1 MYRFLYQLT
10 QSLETQTT
18 VQQNVILFAGL
29 LLLLLSSV
37 YIGFIVLARNKQNK
51 LISEKDLME
60 NQFREEL
67 LKTEFEVQEHTRKN
81 IAADLHDNI
90 GQLLSLTHVTLASI
104 NTSDKE
110 KAEQKIADTQEL
122 VTRSIRELRQLSKII
137 HGEQLIQQGLQKTIE
152 QEIAWLERNG
162 HYSVTFLYDLPDMDG
177 NTADKDLFTY
187 RLLQESI
194 NNIIKHSGANQ
205 IKIELAYLNTSLH
218 LSVSD
223 NGIGFNTDEK
233 LKQLSGLGLLNMQKR
248 VGLLNGSMQVHSE
261 ENKGTTITFSIPY
274 P

>member
-1 MYRFLYQLT
+1 MYRLLYQFT

-51 LISEKDLME
+51 LITEKVHME
-60 NQFREEL
+60 NQFKEEL

-90 GQLLSLTHVTLASI
+90 GQLLSLTNVTLASI
-104 NTSDKE
+104 NTNDKE
-110 KAEQKIADTQEL
+110 KTEQKISDTQEL
-122 VTRSIRELRQLSKII
+122 VTRSIRELRQLSRII
-137 HGEQLIQQGLQKTIE
+137 HGEQLIQQGLLKTIE

-162 HYSVTFLYDLPDMDG
+162 HFSVVFTHELPFFEE

-194 NNIIKHSGANQ
+194 NNIIKHSGANK
-205 IKIELAYLNTSLH
+205 IKIELVYLQLNLQLAVT
-218 LSVSD
+218 D
-223 NGIGFNTDEK
+223 NGVGFNVAEK
-233 LKQLSGLGLLNMQKR
+233 IQQSGLGLLNMQKR
-248 VGLLNGSMQVHSE
+248 VSLLNGSMQVHSE
-261 ENKGTTITFSIPY
+261 ESKGTTITFRIPY